1 METTSTLPNFL
12 GLQDADFHLIDRYQN
27 LLEAETAALAR
38 SFYDYLLSHP
48 VTAAVFR
55 DFTPARMDALI
66 QKQAEHIS
74 GLLASHLD
82 KIWRESMRNIGGM
95 HHHLGIEPSWV
106 AGAYILYWRHWQKVL
121 QEQVPEAE
129 RDSLRD
135 ALFRLLIGD
144 LMIQL
149 DGYAR
154 ASRDTDAERL
164 ALFDVLLG
172 VLAVPHGTESQRPE
186 GLLKQI
192 CEALPR
198 KSASVRLAG
207 YLVSSAMGDTLSLE
221 CAAGLPLP
229 LLQVP
234 KMSGGPC
241 WDALEKGQTII
252 QSTDDP
258 DAPEWIKTLHHRV
271 AEIGIFPFG
280 AGAMRGVG
288 LVGARQKGYFRR
300 VGSVYFDAFAH
311 LGELVLLLRDQS
323 LRDPLTNLPN
333 RTLFLDR
340 LAIAQQ
346 QTLRQER
353 LLGVGILDLD
363 GFKLVN
369 DRLGHGAGDHLLQVV
384 VARLQLQLRAG
395 DTLARM
401 GGDEFGLLLL
411 GLERLEDLE
420 WICSRLLD
428 TIREPI
434 EIHGESVSVSSSLGM
449 TVYPFDDNNASTLIQ
464 HADIALYA
472 AKNAGRDQFCL
483 HTLALDEAI
492 QAAQETRTM
501 LEHALHENRLLL
513 HYQPIVSG
521 AGALLGVEA
530 LIRLHHPEKG
540 LLPPAAFFTALDH
553 PRLARPIGR
562 FVLDAALRQGT
573 IWQTQGLPLRI
584 SVNISTR
591 HLLDARFLDDLKEV
605 LWRYPDLP
613 PSQVEIEITESA
625 PLADIHGAQV
635 LLRACNDLGVRV
647 ALDDFGTG
655 NASLSYLQQ
664 LPAQSI
670 KIDRSFVRDI
680 LNDPKDLAIVA
691 AVITASRMLGLE
703 VIAEGVETTAHATL
717 LVKMGCSQLQGY
729 LFSKPLAPEDIPA
742 WKYHFPSGL
751 QWEEN
756 LPPMDVL
763 APILEGHTLRV
774 QELIHALHEKKAHF
788 PNYVLEEHA
797 EKFCHLGRWLHG
809 DGDRLFGQVLGFT
822 SLLVRHERIHQLA
835 RAAHSYLGTNKIE
848 AALHHGDLLEREN
861 RLLMDELLVI
871 TGQTKERSSS
881 PSNYDVLDIRHG
893 SAEMD

>member
-1 METTSTLPNFL
+1 MNGQAFRQESLPNFL
-12 GLQDADFHLIDRYQN
+12 GLQEEDFRIIDRYREILQ
-27 LLEAETAALAR
+27 AETDALAHT
-38 SFYDYLLSHP
+38 FYDYLLSHP
-48 VTAAVFR
+48 VTAAIFR
-55 DFTPARMDALI
+55 DFTPERLDTLI
-66 QKQAEHIS
+66 KKQSEHVR

-82 KIWRESMRNIGGM
+82 KGWRESMRNIGAM

-106 AGAYILYWRHWQKVL
+106 AGAYILYWRQWQKIL
-121 QEQVPEAE
+121 QEQVPARE
-129 RDSLRD
+129 RNLLRD

-172 VLAVPHGTESQRPE
+172 VLSVPRGTESPRPE
-186 GLLKQI
+186 GLLQQI

-221 CAAGLPLP
+221 CVAGLPLP
-229 LLQVP
+229 LLQIP
-234 KMSGGPC
+234 KGSGGPC
-241 WDALEKGQTII
+241 WEALEKGQTII

-280 AGAMRGVG
+280 AGEMRGVG

-311 LGELVLLLRDQS
+311 LGELVLLLRNQS
-323 LRDPLTNLPN
+323 LRDPLTHLPN

-363 GFKLVN
+363 GFKQVN

-384 VARLQLQLRAG
+384 VERLQLQLRAG

-420 WICSRLLD
+420 GICSRLLD
-428 TIREPI
+428 TIREPV
-434 EIHGESVSVSSSLGM
+434 EIHGESISVSSSLGM

-464 HADIALYA
+464 HADMALYA

-483 HTLALDEAI
+483 HTQALDEAI
-492 QAAQETRTM
+492 QAAQDTRTM

-513 HYQPIVSG
+513 HYQPMVSG
-521 AGALLGVEA
+521 TGTLLGVEA
-530 LIRLHHPEKG
+530 LIRLHHPERG
-540 LLPPAAFFTALDH
+540 LLPPAAFFTSLDH
-553 PRLARPIGR
+553 LSLARPIGR
-562 FVLDAALRQGT
+562 FVLDAALRQGSL
-573 IWQTQGLPLRI
+573 WQKQGLPLRI

-605 LWRYPDLP
+605 LSRYPDLP

-625 PLADIHGAQV
+625 PLADISGAQM
-635 LLRACNDLGVRV
+635 LLHACNDLGVRV

-691 AVITASRMLGLE
+691 AVITASHMLGLE

-717 LVKMGCSQLQGY
+717 LAKMGCGQLQGY
-729 LFSKPLAPEDIPA
+729 LFSKPLVPEDIPA
-742 WKYHFPSGL
+742 WKHHFPPGS

-756 LPPMDVL
+756 LPSMGVL
-763 APILEGHTLRV
+763 APILEGHILRV
-774 QELIHALHEKKAHF
+774 QEFIYALQEKEAPF
-788 PNYVLEEHA
+788 PNHVLEEHA
-797 EKFCHLGRWLHG
+797 EKICHLGRWLHG
-809 DGDRLFGQVLGFT
+809 DGDRLFGLVPGFT
-822 SLLVRHERIHQLA
+822 KLLIRHDRVHQLA
-835 RAAHSYLGTNKIE
+835 RAAHGFLRVENIE
-848 AALHHGDLLEREN
+848 AALHHGNLLEQEN
-861 RLLMDELLVI
+861 HSLITELLTI
-871 TGQTKERSSS
+871 TGQTRDRS
-881 PSNYDVLDIRHG
+881 PIG
-893 SAEMD
+893 

>member
-1 METTSTLPNFL
+1 MNGPTSRQESLPNFL
-12 GLQDADFHLIDRYQN
+12 GLQEDDFQIIDRYREILQ
-27 LLEAETAALAR
+27 AETGALAHT
-38 SFYDYLLSHP
+38 FYDYLLSHP

-55 DFTPARMDALI
+55 DFTPERLDALI
-66 QKQAEHIS
+66 KKQSEHIS

-82 KIWRESMRNIGGM
+82 KVWRETMRNIGVM

-106 AGAYILYWRHWQKVL
+106 AGAYILYWRQWQKIL
-121 QEQVPEAE
+121 QERVPANE
-129 RDSLRD
+129 RNLLRD

-172 VLAVPHGTESQRPE
+172 VLAVPRGTESPRPE
-186 GLLKQI
+186 GLLQQI

-221 CAAGLPLP
+221 CVAGLPLS
-229 LLQVP
+229 LLQIP
-234 KMSGGPC
+234 KISGGPC
-241 WDALEKGQTII
+241 WEALGKGQTII

-258 DAPEWIKTLHHRV
+258 YAPEWIKALHHRV

-280 AGAMRGVG
+280 AGEMRGVG

-311 LGELVLLLRDQS
+311 LGELVLLLRNQS

-340 LAIAQQ
+340 LTIAQQ
-346 QTLRQER
+346 QTLRQEL
-353 LLGVGILDLD
+353 LLGVGIIDLD
-363 GFKLVN
+363 GFKQVN

-384 VARLQLQLRAG
+384 VERLQLQLRAG

-401 GGDEFGLLLL
+401 GGDEFGLLLP
-411 GLERLEDLE
+411 GLARIEDLE
-420 WICSRLLD
+420 EICSRLLD

-434 EIHGESVSVSSSLGM
+434 EIHGELVSVSSSLGM
-449 TVYPFDDNNASTLIQ
+449 TVYPFDDNNANMLIQ
-464 HADIALYA
+464 HADMALYA
-472 AKNAGRDQFCL
+472 AKNAGRDQCYL

-492 QAAQETRTM
+492 QAAQDTRTM
-501 LEHALHENRLLL
+501 LENALHEDRLLL

-521 AGALLGVEA
+521 TATLLGVEA
-530 LIRLHHPEKG
+530 LLRLHHPEKG
-540 LLPPAAFFTALDH
+540 LLLPAVFFGALDH
-553 PRLARPIGR
+553 PRLARPLGR

-573 IWQTQGLPLRI
+573 LWQTQGLSLRI

-605 LWRYPDLP
+605 LLRYPNLP
-613 PSQVEIEITESA
+613 PSQVEIEVTESA
-625 PLADIHGAQV
+625 PLADIPGAQV
-635 LLRACNDLGVRV
+635 LLRACNDLGIRV

-670 KIDRSFVRDI
+670 KIDQSFVRDI

-691 AVITASRMLGLE
+691 AVITASRMLGME
-703 VIAEGVETTAHATL
+703 VIAEGVETTAHAAL
-717 LVKMGCSQLQGY
+717 LIKMGCSQLQGY
-729 LFSKPLAPEDIPA
+729 LFSKPLVPEDIPA
-742 WKYHFPSGL
+742 WKYHFPPGAP
-751 QWEEN
+751 WEES
-756 LPPMDVL
+756 LPSMDVV

-774 QELIHALHEKKAHF
+774 KEFIHALHEKEAPFSNHI
-788 PNYVLEEHA
+788 LEEHA
-797 EKFCHLGRWLHG
+797 EKVCHLGRWLHG
-809 DGDRLFGQVLGFT
+809 DGDRLFGRVPGFT
-822 SLLVRHERIHQLA
+822 NLFVRHDQIHQLA
-835 RAAHSYLGTNKIE
+835 RAAHSFLRMDNIE
-848 AALHHGDLLEREN
+848 AALHHGNLLELEN
-861 RLLMDELLVI
+861 RILIAELLTIIGQARDRPSYQVDGVMGVI
-871 TGQTKERSSS
+871 YS
-881 PSNYDVLDIRHG
+881 
-893 SAEMD
+893 

>member
-1 METTSTLPNFL
+1 MNGLTFRPDSLPNFL
-12 GLQDADFHLIDRYQN
+12 GLQEEDFQLIDRYQSI
-27 LLEAETAALAR
+27 LQAETGALAHI
-38 SFYDYLLSHP
+38 FYDYLLSHP

-55 DFTPARMDALI
+55 DFTPERLDALI
-66 QKQAEHIS
+66 KKQSEHIG
-74 GLLASHLD
+74 GLLTNHLD
-82 KIWRESMRNIGGM
+82 KLWRESMRSIGAM

-106 AGAYILYWRHWQKVL
+106 AGAYILYWRQWQKIL
-121 QEQVPEAE
+121 QEQVPASE
-129 RDSLRD
+129 RNLLRD

-154 ASRDTDAERL
+154 ASRETDAERL

-172 VLAVPHGTESQRPE
+172 VLAVPRGTDSPRPE
-186 GLLKQI
+186 GLLQQI

-198 KSASVRLAG
+198 KSSSVRLAG

-229 LLQVP
+229 TLQIAE
-234 KMSGGPC
+234 MSGGPC
-241 WDALEKGQTII
+241 WDALEKGQTVI

-258 DAPEWIKTLHHRV
+258 NAPEWIKVLHNRV

-280 AGAMRGVG
+280 AGEMRGVG

-311 LGELVLLLRDQS
+311 LGELVLLLRNQS
-323 LRDPLTNLPN
+323 LHDPLTNLPN
-333 RTLFLDR
+333 RVLFLDR
-340 LAIAQQ
+340 LTVAQQ

-363 GFKLVN
+363 GFKQVN

-384 VARLQLQLRAG
+384 VERLQTQLRVG

-420 WICSRLLD
+420 GICSRLLD

-434 EIHGESVSVSSSLGM
+434 EIHGELVNVSSSLGM
-449 TVYPFDDNNASTLIQ
+449 TIYPFDDNNASMLIQ
-464 HADIALYA
+464 HADMALYA

-492 QAAQETRTM
+492 QAAQDTRTM
-501 LEHALHENRLLL
+501 LENALHEGRLLL
-513 HYQPIVSG
+513 HYQPIISG
-521 AGALLGVEA
+521 AGTLLGVEA
-530 LIRLHHPEKG
+530 LLRLHHPEKG
-540 LLPPAAFFTALDH
+540 ILPPAAFFSALDH
-553 PRLARPIGR
+553 HRLARPLGR

-573 IWQTQGLPLRI
+573 LWQKQGLPLRI

-605 LWRYPDLP
+605 LLRYPDLP
-613 PSQVEIEITESA
+613 PSQIEIEVTESA
-625 PLADIHGAQV
+625 PLADVPGAQV
-635 LLRACNDLGVRV
+635 LLRACNDLGIRV

-670 KIDRSFVRDI
+670 KIDQSFVRNI
-680 LNDPKDLAIVA
+680 LNDPKDLAIVT
-691 AVITASRMLGLE
+691 AVITASRMLGME
-703 VIAEGVETTAHATL
+703 VVAEGVETTAHATL

-729 LFSKPLAPEDIPA
+729 LFSKPLPPEDILA
-742 WKYHFPSGL
+742 WKNHFRHVPP
-751 QWEEN
+751 WEES
-756 LPPMDVL
+756 LAPMDVL

-774 QELIHALHEKKAHF
+774 QEVLRALREKTAF
-788 PNYVLEEHA
+788 PSHVLDEHA
-797 EKFCHLGRWLHG
+797 EEFCHLGRWLHG
-809 DGDRLFGQVLGFT
+809 DGARLFGQNPRFT
-822 SLLVRHERIHQLA
+822 KLLTRHVRIHQLA
-835 RAAHSYLGTNKIE
+835 REAHAFLSAEKIA
-848 AALHHGDLLEREN
+848 AALRYGNLLEREN
-861 RLLMDELLVI
+861 LYLIEELLAI
-871 TGQTKERSSS
+871 TGQI
-881 PSNYDVLDIRHG
+881 PGRHPI
-893 SAEMD
+893 SQPP